1 MAKLDKNSERLVRK
15 NQTKILRKLHSTLKN
30 ERFGSCNLGN
40 LECFKNLG
48 SRPHPLRA
56 PVFPSMNDSPR

>member
-1 MAKLDKNSERLVRK
+1 MEKLDKNSERLVRK

-40 LECFKNLG
+40 LE
-48 SRPHPLRA
+48 
-56 PVFPSMNDSPR
+56 VF